1 MAGANE
7 DVVRQG
13 YKAFG
18 EGDMDT
24 LGSLMTDD
32 VSHVVPGDNR
42 FTGEHKGKDAVF
54 AYYGALVEA
63 SGGSFQADL
72 QSIEEQGD
80 DTVVSRHRGTAQRAD
95 QKMDTTETLTF
106 TIKNGKITRLV
117 SSFDNPD
124 DEKAEDEFWGK
135 G

>member
-7 DVVRQG
+7 EIVRRG

-18 EGDMDT
+18 EGDMDA

-32 VSHVVPGDNR
+32 VSHVIPGDNR

-54 AYYGALVEA
+54 AFYGGLMEA
-63 SGGSFQADL
+63 SGGTYNAEL
-72 QSIEEQGD
+72 QSIEEKGD
-80 DTVVSRHRGTAQRAD
+80 DTVVSKHRGTAERGG
-95 QKMDTTETLTF
+95 QKLDSIEILTF
-106 TIKNGKITRLV
+106 TIKGGKITKLV
-117 SSFDNPD
+117 SSFSPE
-124 DEKAEDEFWGK
+124 DEKAEDAFWGK

>member
-7 DVVRQG
+7 DLVRRA

-18 EGDMDT
+18 EGDLDT
-24 LGSLMTDD
+24 LGSFMTED

-54 AYYGALVEA
+54 AFYGGIAEA
-63 SGGSFQADL
+63 SGGTYKADL
-72 QSIEEQGD
+72 QTVEEKGD
-80 DTVVSRHRGTAQRAD
+80 DTVVSTHRGTAERGG
-95 QKMDTTETLTF
+95 QKLDVTETITF
-106 TIKNGKITRLV
+106 TIRDGKIAKLV
-117 SSFDNPD
+117 SLFSPE
-124 DEKAEDEFWGK
+124 DEKAEDAFWGK

>member
-7 DVVRQG
+7 DLVRRG

-54 AYYGALVEA
+54 GYYGALMET
-63 SGGSFQADL
+63 SGGTYQAEL
-72 QSIEEQGD
+72 QSIEEKGGEK
-80 DTVVSRHRGTAQRAD
+80 VVSKHRGTAQRGD
-95 QKMDTTETLTF
+95 QKMDTTEILTF
-106 TIKNGKITRLV
+106 TIKGGKITKLV
-117 SSFDNPD
+117 SSFSPE